1 MHLLIRLKNS
11 NWFRTLERLSKITF
25 SYKMFNFSL
34 RELKFSGNMYFSYA
48 ERLASAKIE
57 KVHWLQ
63 ENDKKVT
70 MLLIYHVW
78 LLRKVF
84 SRIII

>member
-1 MHLLIRLKNS
+1 MHLLIQLKNS
-11 NWFRTLERLSKITF
+11 NWFRTLERLSKI
-25 SYKMFNFSL
+25 SYKMFHFSL
-34 RELKFSGNMYFSYA
+34 RELKFSGNMHFIYA

-57 KVHWLQ
+57 KVLWLQ